1 MKKPFRYN
9 LGRIMQI
16 RELPALVFLLLA
28 VVFLWNKAPNF
39 GEHANLL
46 SIARETSI
54 VGIMAVG
61 MTAVIL
67 TGGIDLSVASVLAL
81 SASVIAI
88 LAVNGSNLLIAIL
101 AGLGIGTACGALN
114 GLLITF
120 LRIPPIITTLGTM
133 AIYRAAVTLF
143 TQAKWIGPLPAG
155 MAFIGSKITPAFIL
169 FLIATI
175 TSLFL
180 WKCRLGR
187 YIQAIGGNENAVHL
201 SGISVRKVKLL
212 VYMLNGFLATVAGLV
227 MASSANSAQ
236 ANMAL
241 GYELNVIAAVVIG
254 GTSISGGQGSVI
266 GSVLGAAIMSVLYS
280 ALILLD
286 ASIYWHKLILGGVIL
301 AAVLLDKFRYLTKQ

>member
-1 MKKPFRYN
+1 MKCNRN
-9 LGRIMQI
+9 LAGFMQI

-39 GEHANLL
+39 GEYTNLL
-46 SIARETSI
+46 SISRETSI

-61 MTAVIL
+61 MTTVIL
-67 TGGIDLSVASVLAL
+67 TGGIDLSVASILAL
-81 SASVIAI
+81 SSSVVAI
-88 LAVNGSNLLIAIL
+88 LAVGGSNLIFAIL

-114 GLLITF
+114 GILITF

-133 AIYRAAVTLF
+133 AIYRSAVTLF
-143 TQAKWIGPLPAG
+143 TEAKWIGPLPSG
-155 MAFIGSKITPAFIL
+155 MAFIGNKATPAFIL
-169 FLIATI
+169 ILVAAFASI
-175 TSLFL
+175 FL

-187 YIQAIGGNENAVHL
+187 YIQAIGSNESAVHL

-227 MASSANSAQ
+227 MASSVNSAQ

-254 GTSISGGQGSVI
+254 GTSISGGKGSVLGSVI
-266 GSVLGAAIMSVLYS
+266 GAAIMSVLYS

-286 ASIYWHKLILGGVIL
+286 ASVYWHKLILGGVIL
-301 AAVLLDKFRYLTKQ
+301 VAVLLDKFRYLGKQ